1 MAATVVTTFADLIE
15 KSADSNNSPITLG
28 ADIDAREEDYLEPV
42 TVGTGCNLDLNG
54 HTLSNAF
61 FANTGF
67 FASGRSVTNGTLL
80 NVYID
85 GEFRCYAERV
95 TASMYV
101 TGGVGLNL
109 KRSAVDITCSPA
121 NQKTQLANSTTTT
134 CILSNVV
141 VRNATF
147 VGTTGGQLRLGT
159 THNFGGIVLDGCTFT
174 AGTSSDII
182 ASFGGKHCYWAC
194 VNCTVD
200 SSVTSFTMANASYPL
215 ALVCAP
221 LTADPTGIQRV
232 SEADLRSS
240 SYLESIGFLP

>member
-1 MAATVVTTFADLIE
+1 MGE
-15 KSADSNNSPITLG
+15 
-28 ADIDAREEDYLEPV
+28 
-42 TVGTGCNLDLNG
+42 
-54 HTLSNAF
+54 
-61 FANTGF
+61 
-67 FASGRSVTNGTLL
+67 LL

-85 GEFRCYAERV
+85 GDFRCHAERV
-95 TASMYV
+95 TASLYV

-109 KRSAVDITCSPA
+109 KRSAADITCSPLH
-121 NQKTQLANSTTTT
+121 QKTTLTNDTSGT

-147 VGTTGGQLRLGT
+147 VGTTVNPFRLGT
-159 THNFGGIVLDGCTFT
+159 NHNFGGIVLDNCTFK
-174 AGTSSDII
+174 AGSKSDII
-182 ASFGGKHCYWAC
+182 ANFGGKHCYWAC

-200 SSVTSFTMANASYPL
+200 SSVTSFTMANALYPL